1 MSDDMKFVSVRT
13 KEEKKGKEIRSE
25 VKFYNGAI
33 IKAEKHV
40 TATVPNLAGLE
51 PLEDSDLVPEEILTN
66 KELQALADSFE
77 GEKTYFSNGRIET
90 VKGKIFD
97 LDATARFYLDG
108 ELAEIKTENG
118 LYEIDGDLVTYTN
131 TIDENNKKI
140 IDNYD
145 DGRKKVT
152 VEKDGNFKKIY
163 YSKDGK
169 IEFYFE
175 GEIEEDGNYN
185 DKLSLF
191 YDKNGVLED
200 AFNY

>member
-1 MSDDMKFVSVRT
+1 MRSFCSVCC
-13 KEEKKGKEIRSE
+13 
-25 VKFYNGAI
+25 VW
-33 IKAEKHV
+33 
-40 TATVPNLAGLE
+40 
-51 PLEDSDLVPEEILTN
+51 
-66 KELQALADSFE
+66 AD
-77 GEKTYFSNGRIET
+77 
-90 VKGKIFD
+90 
-97 LDATARFYLDG
+97 AP
-108 ELAEIKTENG
+108 
-118 LYEIDGDLVTYTN
+118 N

-175 GEIEEDGNYN
+175 GEIEENGEYKDN
-185 DKLSLF
+185 LSLY

-200 AFNY
+200 AFDF